1 MPEKISVRY
10 EWGYRQDD
18 TPVRGNAT
26 ASGDDEAD
34 RACEEA
40 ILAALDRGEDWQWAL
55 VEVRAIVELD
65 GQTFM
70 GSTCMGGCSYATEA
84 ELKRDTFD
92 DDEGSYGPSLK
103 AEALAD
109 LKAYIRIEAKDTQQA
124 VAARLEKAVLS

>member
-1 MPEKISVRY
+1 MPENFSVRY
-10 EWGYRQDD
+10 EWSYQQDD
-18 TPVRGNAT
+18 TPVRGNAMS
-26 ASGDDEAD
+26 SGDDAAD
-34 RACEEA
+34 RAYEDS

-92 DDEGSYGPSLK
+92 DDDKIYRLK

-109 LKAYIRIEAKDTQQA
+109 LKAYIRIEAKDTRQA

>member
-10 EWGYRQDD
+10 EWGYERDA
-18 TPVRGNAT
+18 TPVRGNAA
-26 ASGDDEAD
+26 ASGDDAFD
-34 RACEEA
+34 RECEEA
-40 ILAALDRGEDWQWAL
+40 ILSALDRGEDWHWAL

-70 GSTCMGGCSYATEA
+70 GSTCLGGCSYATEA
-84 ELKRDTFD
+84 ELKRDTF

-109 LKAYIRIEAKDTQQA
+109 LKTYIRTEVGNTRQA